1 MRRSH
6 ILIAVVTLGI
16 SLLASVAVSAQTGQL
31 RGHVVIKQADGTT
44 VPAAGAQVDVY
55 RSDLAGKYSLK
66 ADKKGQ
72 FTHAGL
78 PYVGTYT
85 LAVSA
90 PNAAPTTQA
99 GVKVGRD
106 VDYEIVLSPGDGRR
120 LTEAEARASG
130 GSVGSATGSGRSEG
144 ESAADRAKR
153 EELEKK
159 NAEIL
164 AANKKI
170 DDSNKILQD
179 KFKLGNTAIIAA
191 QKAISTKNTV
201 EGERLYSDA
210 IREFDEGLAA
220 DPNHPGAPSLLTN
233 KSIALKERGVL
244 RYNAVITS
252 EKYVAALKAND
263 GSGPKMLEPA
273 QSDWKAAFESATKA
287 VEMLKAQEQPADA
300 NQLASAKQNK
310 YFALVARAESA
321 NKFVT
326 RVDQSQV
333 DAAIAAYQEYL
344 AAETDAVK
352 KSKAQLDLAQML
364 FDANAYDKAK
374 IEYEKILVE
383 KPDDPDALA
392 NMGLI
397 LFNTGALKEG
407 EGKKDEAKSMYQL
420 AANYLQRFVD
430 KAPEGHKFKDD
441 AKGVLDALKAQ
452 QNVQAEKTSTPPA
465 RRRRP

>member
-6 ILIAVVTLGI
+6 ILIAVVTLGV

-31 RGHVVIKQADGTT
+31 RGHVLIKQADGKT
-44 VPAAGAQVDVY
+44 VPAVGAQVDVY
-55 RSDLAGKYSLK
+55 RTDLAGKYSLK
-66 ADKKGQ
+66 TDKKGE
-72 FTHAGL
+72 FKHAGL

-120 LTEAEARASG
+120 LTEAEAQAGG
-130 GSVGSATGSGRSEG
+130 GSSGPGAGSQTREG
-144 ESAADRAKR
+144 ESAADKAKR
-153 EELEKK
+153 LELEKK

-164 AANKKI
+164 AANAKI
-170 DDSNKILQD
+170 EGSNKTLQD

-191 QKAISTKNTV
+191 QKAISEKNTV
-201 EGERLYSDA
+201 DAERFYSDA

-220 DPNHPGAPSLLTN
+220 DANHPGAPSLLTN
-233 KSIALKERGVL
+233 KAVALKERGVL

-252 EKYVAALKAND
+252 EKYAAALKASD
-263 GSGPKMLEPA
+263 GSALKMLEPA
-273 QSDWKAAFESATKA
+273 QSDWKAAFENATKA
-287 VEMLKAQEQPADA
+287 VELLKAQEQPADA
-300 NQLASAKQNK
+300 NQLAGAKQNK

-333 DAAIAAYQEYL
+333 DAALAAYQEYL
-344 AAETDAVK
+344 AAETDPVK
-352 KSKAQLDLAQML
+352 KAKAQLDLAQML

-397 LFNTGALKEG
+397 LFNTGALKAE

-420 AANYLQRFVD
+420 AANYLQKFVD
-430 KAPEGHKFKDD
+430 KAPDGHKFKAD
-441 AKGVLDALKAQ
+441 AKSVLDALKAQ
-452 QNVQAEKTSTPPA
+452 QNVQAEKVSKPPT
-465 RRRRP
+465 RRRP